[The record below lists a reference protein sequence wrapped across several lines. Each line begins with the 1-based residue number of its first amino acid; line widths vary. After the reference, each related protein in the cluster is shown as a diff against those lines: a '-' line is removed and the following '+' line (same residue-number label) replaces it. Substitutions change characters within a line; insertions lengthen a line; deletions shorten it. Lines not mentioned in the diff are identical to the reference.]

1 MLTWSTNVKGLDV
14 PVPVGGS
21 TAGSAGSAGGSIS
34 MEHEYGFQDA
44 VGSES
49 DSGGRSA
56 AAVCRSAAGAR
67 ALAVGVGNDGTDATA
82 TGAAACRQGGGR
94 ARRHRGKY
102 RCFAT
107 RALATRRPG
116 TR

>member
-1 MLTWSTNVKGLDV
+1 
-14 PVPVGGS
+14 
-21 TAGSAGSAGGSIS
+21 

-49 DSGGRSA
+49 DSGSRSA
-56 AAVCRSAAGAR
+56 AAVCRSATDTGAR
-67 ALAVGVGNDGTDATA
+67 ALAFGGGSDA
-82 TGAAACRQGGGR
+82 TGAARRRPGGR
-94 ARRHRGKY
+94 ALAQGWPARHRGKY

-116 TR
+116 TC